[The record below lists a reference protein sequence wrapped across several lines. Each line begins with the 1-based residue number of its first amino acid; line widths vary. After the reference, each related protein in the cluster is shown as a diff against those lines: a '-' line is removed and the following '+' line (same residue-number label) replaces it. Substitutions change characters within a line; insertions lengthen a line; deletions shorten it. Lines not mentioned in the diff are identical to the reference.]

1 MDGINDKK
9 FRCMAF
15 LCFVFVA
22 SIAFGSAQLSS
33 AADEAQKAKSGYE
46 DVPQFGGPSSVGV
59 QLKEND
65 QVVEEPLL
73 RLPWIDKTLKP
84 WFDWKGGVAKKTGL
98 GFSLDY
104 QALYQKASTSP
115 GEDEAAGGIFR
126 FYGSW
131 TLLGR
136 EGGST
141 GSLVFKVENRHDL
154 GTDIVPQ
161 NLGFETGYLGI
172 PGTMFS
178 AYARDG
184 WGLTN
189 LYWQQKFWDGKLN
202 FLLGQVDA
210 TDYLDIY
217 GLINP
222 LTAFGNLSFST
233 NPTIAA
239 PNQGFGA
246 ALGVMATDNVY
257 VIAGI
262 ADANGDPTEPD
273 KSAES
278 FFEDNEYFTHAEIGW
293 VSSFERR
300 YFDNVHLTYWHV
312 DEREEAGVPD
322 GWGLAFSA
330 TKFIDDKWMPFFRAG
345 WSDGEA
351 PLLNGM
357 VSIGV
362 GRYFSKRNDLVGL
375 GVSWGEPAPD
385 DLDDQWTS
393 ELFYRLQVAQNL
405 ALTPSVQWVANPALN
420 PEEDSLFFFGI
431 RGRLTF

>member
-1 MDGINDKK
+1 
-9 FRCMAF
+9 
-15 LCFVFVA
+15 
-22 SIAFGSAQLSS
+22 
-33 AADEAQKAKSGYE
+33 
-46 DVPQFGGPSSVGV
+46 
-59 QLKEND
+59 
-65 QVVEEPLL
+65 
-73 RLPWIDKTLKP
+73 
-84 WFDWKGGVAKKTGL
+84 
-98 GFSLDY
+98 
-104 QALYQKASTSP
+104 
-115 GEDEAAGGIFR
+115 
-126 FYGSW
+126 
-131 TLLGR
+131 
-136 EGGST
+136 
-141 GSLVFKVENRHDL
+141 
-154 GTDIVPQ
+154 
-161 NLGFETGYLGI
+161 
-172 PGTMFS
+172 
-178 AYARDG
+178 
-184 WGLTN
+184 
-189 LYWQQKFWDGKLN
+189 
-202 FLLGQVDA
+202 
-210 TDYLDIY
+210 
-217 GLINP
+217 
-222 LTAFGNLSFST
+222 
-233 NPTIAA
+233 
-239 PNQGFGA
+239 
-246 ALGVMATDNVY
+246 MATDNVY

-273 KSAES
+273 KSVES

-293 VSSFERR
+293 VSSFARR

-431 RGRLTF
+431 RGRLMF